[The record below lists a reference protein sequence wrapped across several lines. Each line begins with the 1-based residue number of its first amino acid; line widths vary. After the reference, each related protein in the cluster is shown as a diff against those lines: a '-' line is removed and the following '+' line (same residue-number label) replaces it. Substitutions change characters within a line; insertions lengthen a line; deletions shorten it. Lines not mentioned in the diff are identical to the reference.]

1 MSNMYNECQEGLV
14 KALIADPDKL
24 TDVARIISL
33 DDFEDVNYSLVYES
47 IRELKHADKKISL
60 PDIVAT
66 INTNHPEAHVDPIW
80 ILDLD
85 NDLTKWIA
93 KAPALTWAKLLK
105 TESARNKTE
114 KILNE
119 ALLNVKKENPVDI
132 IGQTSTLM
140 EEVAMDALED
150 NDVDNAERLDRY
162 KEYME
167 TRLDF
172 KKNVIPSPYPT
183 VDKYIVGWLPGQ
195 LITVGARTS
204 VGKSVIATQSAIA
217 ACVANKSVQIFSLE
231 MSEFEVIDRMLCAMS
246 NVELS
251 ALRTRKLTQDE
262 QDRFENAQNRFAN
275 FKLSIDENPS
285 VTIDYIKNKAIRQ
298 AQSAEGL
305 DMIIIDYL
313 QLVTHDKRGATR
325 EQIVAEMSREMKKL
339 AKQLQVPVMILAQLN
354 REGKDDPED
363 RLPQISDIRE
373 SGAIAADSD
382 VILLIHRKLVS
393 DEIDPK
399 ALFIIGK
406 NRNGQPGRKISVRC
420 SLEYAKFIDDGIEE
434 SYDEARQVAEAD
446 QQNELNEQISQYEDS
461 AHLSNDSTQYGEFSN
476 DSFIPDDESPFGDS
490 PFGESSFNDNIFNN
504 EGDGY

>member
-14 KALIADPDKL
+14 KALIADPEKL
-24 TDVARIISL
+24 TDVARVISL

-47 IRELKHADKKISL
+47 IRELKHSEKKISL

-66 INTNHPEAHVDPIW
+66 INKNHPEAHVDPIW

-93 KAPALTWAKLLK
+93 KAPAMTWAKLLK
-105 TESARNKTE
+105 KESARSKTE
-114 KILNE
+114 KILKN
-119 ALLNVKKENPVDI
+119 ALNNIDKENPVDI
-132 IGQTSTLM
+132 IGSTSSLM

-150 NDVDNAERLDRY
+150 NEVNNEQRLDRY
-162 KEYME
+162 KEYMK

-172 KKNVIPSPYPT
+172 KKNVIPSPYPS

-195 LITVGARTS
+195 LITIGARTS

-217 ACVANKSVQIFSLE
+217 ACVSNKSVQIFSLE

-251 ALRTRKLTQDE
+251 ALRTRRLSQEE
-262 QDRFENAQNRFAN
+262 QERFENAQRRFAN

-406 NRNGQPGRKISVRC
+406 NRNGQPGKKISVRC
-420 SLEYAKFIDDGIEE
+420 SLEYAKFVDDGIEE
-434 SYDEARQVAEAD
+434 TYDEARQVAD
-446 QQNELNEQISQYEDS
+446 NEHQESINEQINQYEAQAPDPDAGMNFS
-461 AHLSNDSTQYGEFSN
+461 EFSQ
-476 DSFIPDDESPFGDS
+476 DAFSDDESPFGDS
-490 PFGESSFNDNIFNN
+490 PFGESSFDNNIFNN
-504 EGDGY
+504 EGDDF